1 MVCEVDLSDTCL
13 NHSNVTVK
21 AEQSGMD
28 EHSEERLAA
37 IVESSFDAIISK
49 DLSGT
54 IVSWNKAAERM
65 FGYVEDEAVGQPI
78 YMIIPDEKREE
89 EINILRRLKLGERIE
104 TFQTIRRHRDRRM
117 VPISITISP
126 IKSEAGKLVG
136 ASSIARDI
144 SETLENDR
152 RLRLLMREI
161 NHRVKNQYAVVLAV
175 IRQTATRA
183 RSIEE
188 FEKRVR
194 ERVMALSHSHDLL
207 SQVDWAGVSLADL
220 VAHQLQPFAVLQP
233 VQALGPKLILDA
245 NAVLNLGMAFHE
257 LIMNA
262 MRFGVT
268 DIGGISVTWG
278 LTHGDNGDTFELL
291 WSEPA
296 VAYADILAQEEGFGA
311 LVLSRLVP
319 SALSGQAKWS
329 FTDGRIVWKLT
340 APLARI
346 QIGLGSAV
354 SL

>member
-1 MVCEVDLSDTCL
+1 
-13 NHSNVTVK
+13 
-21 AEQSGMD
+21 MD
-28 EHSEERLAA
+28 EHSAERLAA

-54 IVSWNKAAERM
+54 IVSWNTAAERM
-65 FGYVEDEAVGQPI
+65 FGYAEGEAVGQPI
-78 YMIIPDEKREE
+78 YLIIPEDKRDEEAD
-89 EINILRRLKLGERIE
+89 ILRRLKLGERVQP
-104 TFQTIRRHRDRRM
+104 FQTTRRHRDGRI

-126 IKSEAGKLVG
+126 IKSGAGRLVG

-144 SETLENDR
+144 SEVRESDR

-194 ERVMALSHSHDLL
+194 ERIMALSHSHDLL

-220 VAHQLQPFAVLQP
+220 VAHQLRPFETLQP
-233 VQALGPKLILDA
+233 IHVLGPEIVLDA
-245 NAVLNLGMAFHE
+245 NAVLNFGMAFHE
-257 LIMNA
+257 LIMNSV
-262 MRFGVT
+262 RFGVT
-268 DIGGISVTWG
+268 DAGGISVTWG
-278 LTHGDNGDTFELL
+278 LSSDEGGDVFELV

-296 VAYADILAQEEGFGA
+296 GAYAELLAQDEGFGA
-311 LVLSRLVP
+311 LVLSKLVP

-329 FTDGRIVWKLT
+329 FSDGLIVWELK

-346 QIGLGSAV
+346 QIGLGSSV

>member
-1 MVCEVDLSDTCL
+1 
-13 NHSNVTVK
+13 
-21 AEQSGMD
+21 MD
-28 EHSEERLAA
+28 EHSAERLAA

-65 FGYVEDEAVGQPI
+65 FGYAVTDVVGMPI
-78 YMIIPDEKREE
+78 YLIIPDDKRDEE
-89 EINILRRLKLGERIE
+89 ADILRRLKLGERIDP
-104 TFQTIRRHRDRRM
+104 FQTTRRHRDGRI

-126 IKSEAGKLVG
+126 IKSRAGKLVG

-144 SETLENDR
+144 SETRESDR

-161 NHRVKNQYAVVLAV
+161 NHRVKNQYAVILAV
-175 IRQTATRA
+175 IRQTATRT

-207 SQVDWAGVSLADL
+207 SQVDWAGVRLADL
-220 VAHQLQPFAVLQP
+220 VAHQLQPFEALQL
-233 VQALGPKLILDA
+233 VRVLGPDIALDA

-257 LIMNA
+257 LIINA

-268 DIGGISVTWG
+268 DVGGISVTWR
-278 LTHGDNGDTFELL
+278 LTSEEGGTLFELV

-296 VAYADILAQEEGFGA
+296 VAYADLLAQEDGFGA
-311 LVLSRLVP
+311 LVLGKLVP
-319 SALSGQAKWS
+319 SALSGQARWS
-329 FTDGRIVWKLT
+329 FTDGLILWKLT

-346 QIGLGSAV
+346 QIGLGS
-354 SL
+354 SPSF

>member
-1 MVCEVDLSDTCL
+1 ME
-13 NHSNVTVK
+13 
-21 AEQSGMD
+21 
-28 EHSEERLAA
+28 EHSAERLAA

-65 FGYVEDEAVGQPI
+65 FGYVENEAVGKPI
-78 YMIIPDEKREE
+78 YLIIPDDKRDEE
-89 EINILRRLKLGERIE
+89 ADILRRLKLGERIE
-104 TFQTIRRHRDRRM
+104 PFQTTRRHRDGRM

-126 IKSEAGKLVG
+126 IKSRAGKLVG
-136 ASSIARDI
+136 SSSIARDI
-144 SETLENDR
+144 SEMRESDR

-175 IRQTATRA
+175 IRQTATRS

-194 ERVMALSHSHDLL
+194 ERIMALSHSHDLL
-207 SQVDWAGVSLADL
+207 SQVDWAGVRLADL
-220 VAHQLQPFAVLQP
+220 VAHQLQPFEALQP
-233 VQALGPKLILDA
+233 VQVLGPEISLDA

-268 DIGGISVTWG
+268 DVGRISVTWR
-278 LTHGDNGDTFELL
+278 LTSDEGEGIFELV

-296 VAYADILAQEEGFGA
+296 TAYADSLAHEEGFGA
-311 LVLSRLVP
+311 LVLGKLVP

-329 FTDGRIVWKLT
+329 FADGLIVWKLT

-346 QIGLGSAV
+346 QIGLGSSV
-354 SL
+354 LL

>member
-1 MVCEVDLSDTCL
+1 ME
-13 NHSNVTVK
+13 
-21 AEQSGMD
+21 
-28 EHSEERLAA
+28 EHSAERLAA
-37 IVESSFDAIISK
+37 IVESSFDAIVSK

-54 IVSWNKAAERM
+54 IMSWNKAAERM
-65 FGYVEDEAVGQPI
+65 FGYAETEVVGQPI
-78 YMIIPDEKREE
+78 YLIIPDGKRDEE
-89 EINILRRLKLGERIE
+89 ADILRRLKLGERIE
-104 TFQTIRRHRDRRM
+104 PFQTTRRHRDGRI

-126 IKSEAGKLVG
+126 IKSRAGKLVG

-144 SETLENDR
+144 SETRESDR

-175 IRQTATRA
+175 IRQTATRS

-194 ERVMALSHSHDLL
+194 ERIMALSHSHDLL
-207 SQVDWAGVSLADL
+207 SQVEWAGVSLANL
-220 VAHQLQPFAVLQP
+220 VAHQLQPFEALQP
-233 VQALGPKLILDA
+233 VEILGPEIVLDA

-268 DIGGISVTWG
+268 DVGGISVTWR
-278 LTHGDNGDTFELL
+278 LTSEEGGDMLELV

-296 VAYADILAQEEGFGA
+296 VAYADLLAQEDGFGA
-311 LVLSRLVP
+311 LVLGKLVP
-319 SALSGQAKWS
+319 SALSGQAKWN
-329 FTDGRIVWKLT
+329 FTDGLIVWKLT

-346 QIGLGSAV
+346 RIGLGSSA